1 MSRNY
6 GALVLVAAIML
17 AVSPLLVAN
26 APYEST
32 MGLVQKIFYYH
43 FPSAMMLFLG
53 TIMCGLSSMKVLF
66 RGDSRADRSAQAS
79 AELAVLFGLIVLV
92 TGPLWGRK
100 AWGVYWVWDA
110 RLTSTLVLWMI
121 LLGYLLVRRYGG
133 PGSEKLSAALALF
146 GLANVPFI
154 YWSVNVWR
162 TLHPKTTVVPSLFST
177 MGPEAGV
184 ALVWCLVAFLVL
196 YFALYTARVK
206 LEQQRA
212 RLDTLYLAFD
222 EGI

>member
-6 GALVLVAAIML
+6 GALVFLATIML
-17 AVSPLLVAN
+17 AISPVLVAN

-43 FPSAMMLFLG
+43 FPAAIMLFIG
-53 TIMCGLSSMKVLF
+53 TIMCGVSSLRVLF
-66 RGDSRADRSAQAS
+66 RSDPKADRSAQAH

-162 TLHPKTTVVPSLFST
+162 TLHPKTTVVPALFST
-177 MGPEAGV
+177 MGPEAGI
-184 ALVWCLVAFLVL
+184 ALLWSLVAFFVL
-196 YFALYTARVK
+196 YLALYTARVK

-222 EGI
+222 Q

>member
-53 TIMCGLSSMKVLF
+53 TIMCGISSMKVLF
-66 RGDSRADRSAQAS
+66 RGDSKADRSAQAS

-177 MGPEAGV
+177 MGAEAGV

-222 EGI
+222 EGM